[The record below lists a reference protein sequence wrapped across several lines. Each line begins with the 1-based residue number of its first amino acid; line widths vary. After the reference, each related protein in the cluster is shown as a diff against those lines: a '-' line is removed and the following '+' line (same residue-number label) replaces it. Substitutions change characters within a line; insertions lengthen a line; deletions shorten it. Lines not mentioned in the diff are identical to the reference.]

1 MSIERKGTGPRMSAA
16 VVHNGTV
23 YLAGL
28 VADKTKDQGVKEQT
42 VEVLALID
50 AALASVG
57 SDKTKILSAMIFLSD
72 IGTFA
77 EMNAAWDAWV
87 PQGHTPA
94 RATIESKLAAPIY
107 KVEIKVIAAA

>member
-1 MSIERKGTGPRMSAA
+1 MSIERKGTGPRMSTA

-23 YLAGL
+23 YLAGI
-28 VADKTKDQGVKEQT
+28 VAEKTKDQGVKDQT

-57 SDKTKILSAMIFLSD
+57 SDKTKILSANIYLSD

-77 EMNAAWDAWV
+77 EMNAAWDSWV

-94 RATIESKLAAPIY
+94 RATVQAARLP
-107 KVEIKVIAAA
+107 KDARVEIDVIAVL